1 MKYNF
6 DEIIDRSNNYAVKY
20 DETKEKF
27 GRDDLIPLWI
37 ADMDF
42 KAADPIINA
51 LQERAMQGIYGYTS
65 RPIEYFEAIKKWQLE
80 KNNWEVDTSLMSHA
94 LGVLPML
101 ANLMH
106 TFLEKGDKV
115 IIQPPVFHEFKNVIE
130 AWGGEVV
137 TNQLIENKAKQGA
150 KFMIVCN
157 PHNPV
162 GRVWSKEELEAIANI
177 CIENNI
183 TIISDEIYSDIMLW
197 GNKHTPM
204 ASISE
209 EIRKHTITCT
219 SSTKTFNL
227 AGLQVATVIFPNLNM
242 KNQYDAI
249 LKKIETY
256 RNNAFSIVA
265 NTIAFTEGKEWF
277 LDATTYIEE
286 NIKYAVDYINSNI
299 PQIKVSIP
307 DSTYLLWLDCRNL
320 NLDGD
325 DLVDFFVNK
334 ARLALNDG
342 RLFGDGGD
350 GYMRINIACPR
361 RILEKALYQL
371 ENAVDSYNFDKYE
384 LISGC

>member
-1 MKYNF
+1 MENYDQLLVYLWTRLEHFDNDCVTFLRKHSKKYVETEQKMN
-6 DEIIDRSNNYAVKY
+6 EIL
-20 DETKEKF
+20 EHT
-27 GRDDLIPLWI
+27 
-37 ADMDF
+37 
-42 KAADPIINA
+42 
-51 LQERAMQGIYGYTS
+51 
-65 RPIEYFEAIKKWQLE
+65 AIKNFLINEDSIYLTEEEHKLFIRYMGLE
-80 KNNWEVDTSLMSHA
+80 NYLYTLENAVIYLLGCHDTTILQS
-94 LGVLPML
+94 
-101 ANLMH
+101 
-106 TFLEKGDKV
+106 
-115 IIQPPVFHEFKNVIE
+115 IFHEFKNVIE

-137 TNQLIENKAKQGA
+137 TNQLIENNGRYYIDFDDLRNKAKQGA